1 VTGNQLLFLLPHLV
15 LIGGGVL
22 TLIGARL
29 LRRTTAWGAVALLA
43 IVVAA
48 VCVHQSP
55 ATDSPFAGAV
65 NVAFLFAGGVLVLG
79 AWNPM
84 GAAHERLDTHGLI
97 LCGVACAMLV
107 AWVDDAVLLLVL
119 LELCGLAAVGM
130 SPLVYRLQPADAHEL
145 NRNTSIGPAEAGTP
159 AAATGVTRQA
169 LILQAVSAALLLLA
183 VMLICFDQ
191 QTTSLSE
198 LREQFTGAVQS
209 AAETG
214 LRSSPTRL
222 GRAGFVLLFAAVAVK
237 AFLVP
242 FHFGAPEVLTRSSTT
257 ACSYALTVSRGAALI
272 VLFRVGIVTFAG
284 FESPGLVVSAVL
296 SGGTMLIGT
305 ALAVGRERLRETL
318 TYLFIGHGGTV
329 LFGLCIAWG
338 RGAAATELPL
348 PPPFLTRGE
357 TAAGLTLLSVS
368 LSVLG
373 AFSLLNSLRTD
384 DRPVEYVEELT
395 GLLRE
400 RPLAAAALAVLLLN
414 LVGVPPLPGFW
425 SRLLTWTAALAVTRQ
440 PLDGFPSPHPAFL
453 ILSAAM
459 GVQILIAAGVLFRIV
474 AATAFEPPMG
484 RSRATG
490 GLPALLAGGVCT
502 LLVVV
507 IGFLPSRTIAMLN
520 SVIPQSHVIPAGQS
534 TSAGSSR
541 SVMRSNSHAFP
552 AATSRP

>member
-29 LRRTTAWGAVALLA
+29 LRQTTAWGAVALLA

-130 SPLVYRLQPADAHEL
+130 SAAGEPG
-145 NRNTSIGPAEAGTP
+145 TS
-159 AAATGVTRQA
+159 ATGVTRQA

-198 LREQFTGAVQS
+198 LREQFTGVVQS

-214 LRSSPTRL
+214 LKSGPSRL

-329 LFGLCIAWG
+329 LFGLSIAWG

-373 AFSLLNSLRTD
+373 GFSLLNSLRTD

-400 RPLAAAALAVLLLN
+400 RPLAAAALVVLLLN

-459 GVQILIAAGVLFRIV
+459 GVQILIAAGVLFRMV

-490 GLPALLAGGVCT
+490 GLPALLAGGVCA